1 MERVKQ
7 LADVKYPIFNLVVE
21 NKELGV
27 KRLILNWEKADQKV
41 IDDYVELK
49 ELLGWKLHYIE
60 PCLYAGENDY
70 CAIFL
75 YFIDDVGNQ
84 KVLMID
90 ADEFEPNKVKM
101 LLMV

>member
-1 MERVKQ
+1 MGGIKQ
-7 LADVKYPIFNLVVE
+7 LADI
-21 NKELGV
+21 KEPQQYFRRQDKKMNIDTL
-27 KRLILNWEKADQKV
+27 LLDWEEVNQIA
-41 IDDYVELK
+41 INDYSELK
-49 ELLGWKLHYIE
+49 ELIGMKLHYME

-90 ADEFEPNKVKM
+90 ADEHQLMKIKM
-101 LLMV
+101 LLME